1 MHPHCMYPVK
11 AKISGLPL
19 VNYPNVCTNELENQQ
34 LAFCSTHA
42 LLASKLGIPTNLRE
56 FVHDYCKVEKRV
68 DGKSTVKLKN
78 AFDHSTEVKVP
89 FSQTV

>member
-19 VNYPNVCTNELENQQ
+19 VNYPNVCTNELESQQ

-68 DGKSTVKLKN
+68 DGKSAVKLKN
-78 AFDHSTEVKVP
+78 AIDHSTEVKVP
-89 FSQTV
+89 FSETV